1 MQTFRSF
8 SEEKG
13 VTLTGGGK
21 TVSLKPGQ
29 SVSFK
34 HATSGKN
41 VSGTFRKKKMMGG
54 RQYAHVDMPDNTGM
68 YVPVHH
74 INEAVDEGY
83 MHIGPADGSSPY
95 NKFGDKKPGT
105 KTLGNDSKR
114 EKRDM
119 EPRSPVKKN
128 INDRLTTTREE
139 VEHIDENVQYKAD
152 LPMMMKDL
160 KAKKKG
166 SSDMRRE
173 YGSSW
178 KKLCNDCSSEHGS
191 NYTRQH
197 LMSMAQKHMN
207 EEVEQVEESGLSKK
221 TLANYITKASGST
234 TDKTLSA
241 KKIMNRY
248 AGVHKADKALDTK
261 MKS

>member
-1 MQTFRSF
+1 MQSFKSF
-8 SEEKG
+8 SEEKQ

-54 RQYAHVDMPDNTGM
+54 RQYAHVDMPDKTGM

-114 EKRDM
+114 EKRDS

-139 VEHIDENVQYKAD
+139 VEH
-152 LPMMMKDL
+152 
-160 KAKKKG
+160 
-166 SSDMRRE
+166 
-173 YGSSW
+173 
-178 KKLCNDCSSEHGS
+178 
-191 NYTRQH
+191 
-197 LMSMAQKHMN
+197 
-207 EEVEQVEESGLSKK
+207 VEESGLSKK

-234 TDKTLSA
+234 TDKTLPA
-241 KKIMNRY
+241 KKVMNRY
-248 AGVHKADKALDTK
+248 AGVHKADKALDAK

>member
-1 MQTFRSF
+1 MQSFKSF
-8 SEEKG
+8 SEEKQ

-54 RQYAHVDMPDNTGM
+54 RQYAHVDMPDKTGM

-95 NKFGDKKPGT
+95 NKFGDKKPRT

-114 EKRDM
+114 EKRDS

-139 VEHIDENVQYKAD
+139 VE
-152 LPMMMKDL
+152 
-160 KAKKKG
+160 
-166 SSDMRRE
+166 
-173 YGSSW
+173 
-178 KKLCNDCSSEHGS
+178 
-191 NYTRQH
+191 
-197 LMSMAQKHMN
+197 
-207 EEVEQVEESGLSKK
+207 QVHEKM
-221 TLANYITKASGST
+221 
-234 TDKTLSA
+234 TD
-241 KKIMNRY
+241 
-248 AGVHKADKALDTK
+248 DTK
-261 MKS
+261 KNIQRALGSKHQSNTLRKTSSAAKAMIAIAKSNPKNMK

>member
-1 MQTFRSF
+1 MQSF
-8 SEEKG
+8 KSFTEEKQ

-54 RQYAHVDMPDNTGM
+54 RQYAHVDMPDKTGM

-74 INEAVDEGY
+74 INEAVEVDEGAFSSGKLNPDAFPDLKNHVPATQTSTTRGKDEKGVYTHTVHKVNGKEVSSKKVYDKQKNEGY

-95 NKFGDKKPGT
+95 DKFGDKKPGT

-128 INDRLTTTREE
+128 INDRLTTTR
-139 VEHIDENVQYKAD
+139 D
-152 LPMMMKDL
+152 KD
-160 KAKKKG
+160 
-166 SSDMRRE
+166 
-173 YGSSW
+173 
-178 KKLCNDCSSEHGS
+178 
-191 NYTRQH
+191 
-197 LMSMAQKHMN
+197 
-207 EEVEQVEESGLSKK
+207 
-221 TLANYITKASGST
+221 
-234 TDKTLSA
+234 
-241 KKIMNRY
+241 
-248 AGVHKADKALDTK
+248 
-261 MKS
+261 

>member
-1 MQTFRSF
+1 MRTEAFALILHKEQKKMQTFKSF

-21 TVSLKPGQ
+21 SVTLKPGQ
-29 SVSFK
+29 NVSFT
-34 HATSGKN
+34 HHETGKK

-54 RQYAHVDMPDNTGM
+54 RQYAHVDMPDKTGM

-105 KTLGNDSKR
+105 RTLGNDSKR

-139 VEHIDENVQYKAD
+139 VVHEK
-152 LPMMMKDL
+152 M
-160 KAKKKG
+160 
-166 SSDMRRE
+166 
-173 YGSSW
+173 
-178 KKLCNDCSSEHGS
+178 
-191 NYTRQH
+191 
-197 LMSMAQKHMN
+197 
-207 EEVEQVEESGLSKK
+207 
-221 TLANYITKASGST
+221 
-234 TDKTLSA
+234 TD
-241 KKIMNRY
+241 
-248 AGVHKADKALDTK
+248 DTK
-261 MKS
+261 KNIQRALGSKHQSNTLRKTSSAAKAMIAIAKSNPKNMK